1 MVVYTNLMERL
12 VRLGEL
18 LHRHHH
24 QARRRHGP
32 AGDPLRGQGRVMALL
47 KMQPEISQKELGYL
61 LDIRP
66 QSLGELLAKLERGG
80 FIERTPSE
88 QDKRVMDIRL
98 TEAGAAAAEK
108 GESPD
113 DGMFASLSDE
123 EKVTLE
129 GLLDKVIEEL
139 EAAQDGVDEDDGA
152 PCRHGHGKHH
162 GPGHGPHHHHGRHDD
177 MPHPR
182 HGHGPH
188 GHGGPHGRCCGG
200 KRHREEDGGDEE

>member
-1 MVVYTNLMERL
+1 MDMHTNLMERF

-47 KMQPEISQKELGYL
+47 KMRPEISQKELGYL

-80 FIERTPSE
+80 FIERTASE

-123 EKVTLE
+123 EKATLE

-139 EAAQDGVDEDDGA
+139 EAAQDDADEENDR
-152 PCRHGHGKHH
+152 PCRHGHG
-162 GPGHGPHHHHGRHDD
+162 PRHGPHHHGHR
-177 MPHPR
+177 PHP
-182 HGHGPH
+182 HH
-188 GHGGPHGRCCGG
+188 GHGGPHGRCCG
-200 KRHREEDGGDEE
+200 KRRHEEDDMGEE

>member
-1 MVVYTNLMERL
+1 MGMYTSLMERF
-12 VRLGEL
+12 VRLAEL

-47 KMQPEISQKELGYL
+47 KMRPEISQKELGYL

-66 QSLGELLAKLERGG
+66 QSLGELLAKLKRGG
-80 FIERTPSE
+80 FIERTAST

-113 DGMFASLSDE
+113 GEIITCLSDE
-123 EKVTLE
+123 EKATLE
-129 GLLDKVIEEL
+129 GLLDRVIDEL
-139 EAAQDGVDEDDGA
+139 EAAQDEMDEDEDM
-152 PCRHGHGKHH
+152 PHRHGHGPHC
-162 GPGHGPHHHHGRHDD
+162 GRGHGPHHGHGRHEG

-200 KRHREEDGGDEE
+200 KGHHEEGGEDEE